1 MRKTLMLMLL
11 ALCSTSALAE
21 LNPFLPPEA
30 RQTESFNS
38 GMPVTGP
45 SGIALPTPAAVSPQ
59 AKKQAELQGARMVA
73 IINGKEVWYKPD
85 AGIYVRYDVD
95 DTSKKILE
103 AQTPDP
109 GVEAVEKKIAEV
121 QKTAQKPTKQAKQW

>member
-1 MRKTLMLMLL
+1 MRKTLMLL

-21 LNPFLPPEA
+21 PNPFLPPEA
-30 RQTESFNS
+30 RMTESFNS
-38 GMPVTGP
+38 GLPMSGP
-45 SGIALPTPAAVSPQ
+45 GGIALPTPVTVSPQ

-95 DTSKKILE
+95 DASKKTLE
-103 AQTPDP
+103 TQAPDP
-109 GVEAVEKKIAEV
+109 ESEAVEKKIAEV

>member
-1 MRKTLMLMLL
+1 
-11 ALCSTSALAE
+11 
-21 LNPFLPPEA
+21 
-30 RQTESFNS
+30 
-38 GMPVTGP
+38 
-45 SGIALPTPAAVSPQ
+45 
-59 AKKQAELQGARMVA
+59 MVA